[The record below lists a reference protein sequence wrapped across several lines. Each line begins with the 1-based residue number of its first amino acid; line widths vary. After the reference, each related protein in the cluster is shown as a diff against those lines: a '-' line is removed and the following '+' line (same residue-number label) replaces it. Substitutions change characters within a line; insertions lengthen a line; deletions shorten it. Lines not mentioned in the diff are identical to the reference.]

1 MNKLTLKKLI
11 KEEAQK
17 LVKEIGEASGKK
29 YEWEQ
34 LRSGDLSKPGARQ
47 KYSFLSDSGAQYIV
61 TLTHENEFIEIDFLA
76 DGDYN
81 MTNRGELYS
90 VMATIVD
97 IVKFAIKDLTK
108 GSSGNEDIRGLKY
121 MPVGK
126 GNDLLGMQRDKL
138 YQAYIEKALP
148 GVEIINLRG
157 NTFVV
162 FP

>member
-1 MNKLTLKKLI
+1 MNKSTLKKII
-11 KEEAQK
+11 KEEVQK

-29 YEWEQ
+29 YSWDQ
-34 LRSGDLSKPGARQ
+34 LESGDLSKHGGSQ
-47 KYSFLSDSGAQYIV
+47 EYDFWSESDVWYIV
-61 TLTHENEFIEIDFLA
+61 TLTHENEFISIDFSG
-76 DGDYN
+76 DGEWEL
-81 MTNRGELYS
+81 TNRGELYS

-97 IVKFAIKDLTK
+97 IIKFAIKDLTK

-121 MPVGK
+121 VPVGK
-126 GNDLLGMQRDKL
+126 GSDLLGTQRDQL
-138 YQAYIEKALP
+138 YQAYIKKALP

>member
-1 MNKLTLKKLI
+1 MNKSILRKII

-34 LRSGDLSKPGARQ
+34 FRDGDLSKPGGRQ
-47 KYSFLSDSGAQYIV
+47 KYSFLSDSGVKYIV
-61 TLTHENEFIEIDFLA
+61 TLTHENEFIEIDFSA
-76 DGDYN
+76 DGNYD
-81 MTNRGELYS
+81 TINRGELYS

-121 MPVGK
+121 IPVGK
-126 GNDLLGMQRDKL
+126 GSDLLGTQRDQL
-138 YQAYIEKALP
+138 YQAYIKKALP

>member
-1 MNKLTLKKLI
+1 MNKSILKKII

-29 YEWEQ
+29 YSWDQ
-34 LRSGDLSKPGARQ
+34 LESGDLSK
-47 KYSFLSDSGAQYIV
+47 SGGSQSYDFWSESGVKYIV

-76 DGDYN
+76 DRNYDT
-81 MTNRGELYS
+81 TNRGELYS

-97 IVKFAIKDLTK
+97 IIKFAIKDLTK
-108 GSSGNEDIRGLKY
+108 GSSGEEDIRGLKY
-121 MPVGK
+121 VPVGK
-126 GNDLLGMQRDKL
+126 GSDLLGTQRDQL
-138 YQAYIEKALP
+138 YRAYIEKALP